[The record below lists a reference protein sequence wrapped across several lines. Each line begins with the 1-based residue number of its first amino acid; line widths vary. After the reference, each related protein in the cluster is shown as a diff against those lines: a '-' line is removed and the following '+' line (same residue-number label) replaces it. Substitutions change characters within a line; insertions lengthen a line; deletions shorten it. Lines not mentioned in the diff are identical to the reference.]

1 MAVSSCPLIQEEV
14 LGVGVLE
21 KHPWRELR
29 TEEITK
35 LRRWGRVWFVIG
47 KGHEAGEG
55 TRLVGTVASLPG
67 PVWVTVRDRNCRL
80 GRQSL
85 YPWALD

>member
-1 MAVSSCPLIQEEV
+1 MWV
-14 LGVGVLE
+14 
-21 KHPWRELR
+21 
-29 TEEITK
+29 
-35 LRRWGRVWFVIG
+35 VIG

-85 YPWALD
+85 YPWAID